1 MARPSTG
8 RSPERAWILAAGAV
22 FGLLAFAGAAWVQAV
37 PVGAQPT
44 GSSTTY
50 DGELFSLTNQD
61 RASNGLGALADNST
75 LAGIG
80 QARPYYGCSPSPIYG
95 RAADMLTRDY
105 FSHQIPGCSA
115 DGGYVWPIMSADGV
129 DWRSAGENIG
139 WNSGYADPA
148 AAVNTAFMNS
158 APHRAN
164 ILGDYNQLGVG
175 SWYTAGPW
183 NYPGS
188 GGGPYSDVYMFAQEF
203 ALTASAPPP
212 TPPPPKP
219 SPTPTPSTGSGGGG
233 APKATPT
240 TAPTPAATSKP
251 TPTPSATALPTP
263 TRKPPRG
270 VGARYPEA
278 SGGLLS
284 STIEQVI
291 SGYLDE

>member
-1 MARPSTG
+1 MARPPTRRNLG
-8 RSPERAWILAAGAV
+8 GAWLPAAGAV
-22 FGLLAFAGAAWVQAV
+22 VGLLAFAAGALVLAA

-44 GSSTTY
+44 GSATSY

-61 RASNGLGALADNST
+61 RTSNGLGALSSNAT

-105 FSHQIPGCSA
+105 FSHQIPGCTA
-115 DGGYVWPIMSADGV
+115 DGGYVWPIMTADGV

-148 AAVNTAFMNS
+148 AAANTDFMNS

-164 ILGDYNQLGVG
+164 ILGNYNQLGVG

-203 ALTASAPPP
+203 ALVASAPPP
-212 TPPPPKP
+212 APPPTPQPSKP
-219 SPTPTPSTGSGGGG
+219 SPTPSTSGGT
-233 APKATPT
+233 PRATPT
-240 TAPTPAATSKP
+240 AQPTPAATSKP
-251 TPTPSATALPTP
+251 TPTPSASPRPAG
-263 TRKPPRG
+263 KPPRG
-270 VGARYPEA
+270 VGARFPES

-284 STIEQVI
+284 RTIEQVI

>member
-1 MARPSTG
+1 MGVAGFGAS
-8 RSPERAWILAAGAV
+8 AWL
-22 FGLLAFAGAAWVQAV
+22 QALTV
-37 PVGAQPT
+37 AAQPT
-44 GSSTTY
+44 GSATAY
-50 DGELFSLTNQD
+50 NAELFSLTNQD
-61 RASNGLGALADNST
+61 RASNGLGALASNAT
-75 LAGIG
+75 LAEIG
-80 QARPYYGCSPSPIYG
+80 ESRPYYGCSPAPIYG

-129 DWRSAGENIG
+129 QWRSAGENIG

-183 NYPGS
+183 NYPDS

-203 ALTASAPPP
+203 ALVATAPPPPPP
-212 TPPPPKP
+212 TPQPTPHPTASP
-219 SPTPTPSTGSGGGG
+219 PTPTPSGGSG
-233 APKATPT
+233 PSSKSSPTP
-240 TAPTPAATSKP
+240 APTPAATTKPTPVPTAKAAP
-251 TPTPSATALPTP
+251 TPTP
-263 TRKPPRG
+263 KPRRA
-270 VGARYPEA
+270 VGASYPSA
-278 SGGLLS
+278 AGGLLP
-284 STIEQVI
+284 STIDQVI